1 MSRKLVEDKPAHAF
15 SSSATGKGKYFSLHL
30 AKEGCDFT
38 FVAIGFI
45 IQIGMIQLADN
56 MLVND
61 IFDVG
66 KIHNHFFAGSL
77 LM

>member
-1 MSRKLVEDKPAHAF
+1 MSRKLVEDKLAHAF

-38 FVAIGFI
+38 FVAIRFI
-45 IQIGMIQLADN
+45 IQIGMIQQADN

-61 IFDVG
+61 FLMSEKSIT
-66 KIHNHFFAGSL
+66 ISL
-77 LM
+77 LDPC